1 MLGVIMTQNEI
12 INKIYQYLTD
22 IVTTTWIGLFE
33 NLDHLESSKIISKD
47 AKLFLYQY
55 RKDFLK
61 TCLKS
66 YTVTTNK
73 NSFTLQDIWGCKL
86 TIIMRENACVLEY
99 TNKNETGNINLIF
112 DPNNKFSN
120 LVKEMKPIA
129 FEMYKNDKQTQLR
142 SNATVEYDAF
152 SDLLHMAF
160 NFADIKMK
168 VKDKYVTKN
177 QDNTYTC
184 HLSFEDDLNDFALL
198 LIKDGEN
205 FTDLSAD
212 NFISAILVF
221 KKYDISINTSN
232 PYSRFGDSMIKFC
245 LNNLDKSW

>member
-1 MLGVIMTQNEI
+1 MNQNEI
-12 INKIYQYLTD
+12 VNKIYQYLTD
-22 IVTTTWIGLFE
+22 IVTATWIGLFE
-33 NLDHLESSKIISKD
+33 NLDRLESSKIISKD

-120 LVKEMKPIA
+120 LVQEMKPIA
-129 FEMYKNDKQTQLR
+129 FEIYKNDKQTQLR

-160 NFADIKMK
+160 NFVDAKMK
-168 VKDKYVTKN
+168 VKDQYVTKN

-184 HLSFEDDLNDFALL
+184 HLSLEDGLNDFALL

-205 FTDLSAD
+205 FADLSAD

-221 KKYDISINTSN
+221 NKYDISINTSN
-232 PYSRFGDSMIKFC
+232 PYSRFGDSMMKFC
-245 LNNLDKSW
+245 LSRLEKSW